1 MPESPLTSI
10 ESLDPD
16 LVARIKEMDAIVYA
30 DGALPGK
37 VKLLMALAMDAAAGA
52 EKGVR
57 ALTGRALAAGA
68 TKAEIAET
76 LRVVFQIA
84 GPGAIY
90 AAGHALKDAL

>member
-1 MPESPLTSI
+1 MAENPLTYL
-10 ESLDPD
+10 EDLDPE
-16 LVARIKEMDAIVYA
+16 LVKRIRDMDAVVYA
-30 DGALPGK
+30 DGALSK
-37 VKLLMALAMDAAAGA
+37 TVKLLMALALDAAAGT

-57 ALTGRALAAGA
+57 ALALRAQAAGA

-90 AAGHALKDAL
+90 AAGHALKDCL